1 MLGFCG
7 SPGGLRSNG
16 NVTMTQFHIQR
27 CTQVVEGSALEIL
40 RVEWN
45 RRGWEALKTLGILE
59 LGGQRFG
66 RVLIEILRI
75 IK

>member
-1 MLGFCG
+1 M
-7 SPGGLRSNG
+7 
-16 NVTMTQFHIQR
+16 
-27 CTQVVEGSALEIL
+27 VEGSALEIL
-40 RVEWN
+40 WGECNVRD
-45 RRGWEALKTLGILE
+45 REALKTLGILE

>member
-1 MLGFCG
+1 
-7 SPGGLRSNG
+7 
-16 NVTMTQFHIQR
+16 
-27 CTQVVEGSALEIL
+27 VVEGSALEIL

>member
-1 MLGFCG
+1 LFFP
-7 SPGGLRSNG
+7 SVLSKNFG
-16 NVTMTQFHIQR
+16 NDFRVDIWR
-27 CTQVVEGSALEIL
+27 VVRVVEGAALEIL